1 VAVVDYGVSNLRS
14 VERALGAVGAEPV
27 LTRDPETI
35 DGCAGVVL
43 PGVGAFGA
51 AVDALDA
58 TGMRAAVIA
67 AVDRGLPLLGVCLGF
82 QLLFEWS
89 DESGGRPGL
98 GLLGGRIT
106 RIPPCRGKVPH
117 MGWNRLRLSRPS
129 PLLEGVADG
138 TWAYFVHS
146 YAAPAEGDDV
156 VASCDYG
163 GADLA
168 AACARSGVYGTQF
181 HPEKSGP
188 QGLRLYANFVG
199 ICEGG
204 SRGESPRRMGASAPE
219 QGGSRGESP
228 RRMGASAPEDDEG
241 GRSEVEPV
249 PRQQVPS

>member
-1 VAVVDYGVSNLRS
+1 VSNGEARTRVAVIDYGVSNLRS
-14 VERALGAVGAEPV
+14 VERALAAVGAEPV
-27 LTRDPETI
+27 LTRDPRAV

-58 TGMRAAVIA
+58 LDLRTSVTAAVE
-67 AVDRGLPLLGVCLGF
+67 RGLPLLGVCLGF

-106 RIPPCRGKVPH
+106 RIRPCRGKVPH
-117 MGWNRLRLSRPS
+117 MGWNRLRLRRPS
-129 PLLEGVADG
+129 PLLEGVAEG

-146 YAAPAEGDDV
+146 YAAPADGDDV
-156 VASCDYG
+156 VAGCEYG
-163 GADLA
+163 GATLA

-188 QGLRLYANFVG
+188 QGLRLYANFLR
-199 ICEGG
+199 ICQGG
-204 SRGESPRRMGASAPE
+204 GRGEAPRTMGASEGQRPE
-219 QGGSRGESP
+219 VQPVAGQQQA
-228 RRMGASAPEDDEG
+228 AS
-241 GRSEVEPV
+241 
-249 PRQQVPS
+249 

>member
-1 VAVVDYGVSNLRS
+1 MTSAVGPTRIAVVDYGVSNLRS
-14 VERALGAVGAEPV
+14 VERALTAVGADPV
-27 LTRDPETI
+27 LTADPEVVT
-35 DGCAGVVL
+35 GCAGVVL

-58 TGMRAAVIA
+58 AGLRGAVTA

-98 GLLGGRIT
+98 GLLGGRVR
-106 RIPPCRGKVPH
+106 RIDPRCGKVPH
-117 MGWNRLRLSRPS
+117 MGWNRLMMRRPS
-129 PLLEGVADG
+129 ALLDGVAEG

-156 VASCDYG
+156 VAGCDYG
-163 GADLA
+163 GTALA

-188 QGLRLYANFVG
+188 EGLRLYTNFVR
-199 ICEGG
+199 IC
-204 SRGESPRRMGASAPE
+204 RGE
-219 QGGSRGESP
+219 
-228 RRMGASAPEDDEG
+228 
-241 GRSEVEPV
+241 RSEEVDPV
-249 PRQQVPS
+249 LRRQASS